1 MSNTAPIGVFD
12 SGLGGLTVLHALQ
25 QQLPHESFIY
35 VADNGH
41 APYGDK
47 PPAFIIQRSLAI
59 AQYLRTHQAKALV
72 IACNTATAAA
82 AHVLRQTWP
91 DWPIIGIEPA
101 VKPAAMI
108 TKTGVVGILATTN
121 TLASDKFR
129 QLISRFSENAKIVV
143 QACPGL
149 VEEIERGNL
158 DSPRLHQ
165 LLAEY
170 VGALRQAGADVIVL
184 GCTHYPFVQAQIQT
198 LAGAGVVVIETGEA
212 VARETS
218 RQLALK
224 HIKNMA
230 NVAFPHTAIL
240 QATGKLDGIVKMSKK
255 NIRVS
260 KIENVS
266 I

>member
-1 MSNTAPIGVFD
+1 M
-12 SGLGGLTVLHALQ
+12 
-25 QQLPHESFIY
+25 
-35 VADNGH
+35 
-41 APYGDK
+41 
-47 PPAFIIQRSLAI
+47 
-59 AQYLRTHQAKALV
+59 
-72 IACNTATAAA
+72 
-82 AHVLRQTWP
+82 
-91 DWPIIGIEPA
+91 
-101 VKPAAMI
+101 
-108 TKTGVVGILATTN
+108 
-121 TLASDKFR
+121 
-129 QLISRFSENAKIVV
+129 
-143 QACPGL
+143 
-149 VEEIERGNL
+149 EEIERGNL